1 MRIIVRNNY
10 VRSLR
15 QLTAIPLQR
24 LSLNIHEQIPECL
37 TNCSAKIVSLNICKC
52 IAAVYSSFAVAGRN
66 IHEKSYNWMI
76 VLKSGRA
83 DEGSRNDGR
92 SCLCLCAKGAN
103 VLMNIENNA
112 KITAV

>member
-1 MRIIVRNNY
+1 MHIIIRNNY

-15 QLTAIPLQR
+15 QLTTIPLQR
-24 LSLNIHEQIPECL
+24 LSLKIHKQIPECL
-37 TNCSAKIVSLNICKC
+37 TNCNKIVSLNICKC
-52 IAAVYSSFAVAGRN
+52 IAAVYSSFADAGRN

-83 DEGSRNDGR
+83 DEESRNDGR
-92 SCLCLCAKGAN
+92 GCLCLCAKGAN